1 MKLSVFDKN
10 GKEKGSVN
18 LPDDIFDARVNTYL
32 LHQAIVMYQAC
43 LRQGTIATKNRGAVS
58 GGGKKPFRQKG
69 TGRARAGS
77 SRSPL
82 MHGGGVVFGPV
93 PRDFSYSI
101 PKKMKGI
108 ALRESLKAKYHDQ
121 QLICIEDIKGEL
133 KKTKEFAQI
142 LKNLKLSGKILGALD
157 GSDKSIP
164 RVSRNIRAFSLM
176 RVQDLNAYDIMRAKK
191 LFVSETALK
200 SLLERIQK

>member
-1 MKLSVFDKN
+1 LKFPVLDKN
-10 GKEKGSVN
+10 GKEKGSIN
-18 LPDDIFDARVNTYL
+18 LPDDVFNVRINTHI
-32 LHQAIVMYQAC
+32 LHQAVVMYQAC
-43 LRQGTIATKNRGAVS
+43 LRQGNASTKNRGAVS

-101 PKKMKGI
+101 PKKMKVA
-108 ALRESLKAKYHDQ
+108 ALRESLKVKYQDKN
-121 QLICIEDIKGEL
+121 LVCVEDLKGDL

-142 LKNLKLSGKILGALD
+142 LKHLQLKGKILAALD
-157 GSDKSIP
+157 GSDANIS
-164 RVSRNIRAFSLM
+164 RVSRNVRSFNLM
-176 RVQDLNAYDIMRAKK
+176 RAQDLNAYDVMRAKK
-191 LFVSETALK
+191 LVVSETALK
-200 SLLERIQK
+200 ALVERI